1 MKKTT
6 FIFFQLVTFFLLI
19 FSSTYSQE
27 YTLIDFGSPSTM
39 TSGNWTNIT
48 TTTNS
53 QTGMVFNLINDAGL
67 ATGAILTIN
76 DAFNSYNTNGTT
88 SPNTSL
94 PFPAA
99 ATQDSFFG
107 NTQAFSG
114 VTEPTGGFVLSNLN
128 PKKYYSFSIFA
139 SRIGVTDNREAL
151 YTITGATTASSS
163 LNASENTSNTANIFN
178 ILPSSSG
185 TITFSATVGP
195 NNTNSNGFFYL
206 GAIKMTT
213 TILPVPITISTP
225 SIAVVYPNGGENW
238 EAGKTPFISWQSQN
252 ISNVTLEYS
261 INNGNTWSFIAT
273 VPANSQK
280 YNWTVPSIISSHCK
294 IRISSGATSCMSNA
308 NFSIISNNST
318 VYRIVVIGS
327 STSAGTGL
335 SSVNEAWVW
344 KYREYLTQL
353 DTRYEVVN
361 LALGGFATYNVL
373 PTGTVIP
380 VGVNRTIDTERNI
393 TKALSLNP
401 SGIIV
406 NMPTNDSAS
415 GYSATVQFANFNLI
429 RNTALALSVPVW
441 ISSPQPRNFGNASQL
456 AIQYEV
462 LNGSTTQ
469 FGQYSFDFWT
479 NLATANG
486 DINPFFGAG
495 DGIHLNNTGHQILFE
510 RVVAKGIHTTVKN
523 AVDSSLNLE
532 TNIKNEGIYI
542 YPNPVLNE
550 LNIDYKSDNNLIS
563 EISIYDIS
571 GKLIYSAQKNQLKN
585 QPFIWNRLNN
595 NGNRVASGAYLLII
609 KIADKTTTKKILLN

>member
-532 TNIKNEGIYI
+532 TNIKNEGVYI

>member
-415 GYSATVQFANFNLI
+415 GYSAIVQFANFNLI